1 MSEEL
6 GGRRLGSSPSGMR
19 VNLTQYFHRINSLST
34 QYWPFSKGKA

>member
-19 VNLTQYFHRINSLST
+19 VNLTCSFTLDYILGLTSGSNIKF
-34 QYWPFSKGKA
+34 